1 MCFKFIE
8 LSDPTRRNAIW
19 CSGCSFLF
27 RRVSMYKETKSMSEY
42 QEPIQVT
49 SAATPRWV
57 GIALVTLA
65 AVSLLGIGIGWSALN
80 HANSVEQT
88 TQTSVKQ
95 ANDALAQKLAKED
108 EINQQLQS
116 DLKVVTDKLNVT
128 QSDLIKA
135 RKQNKQSSAAV
146 DKKIAGLESSVNTQ
160 LAAKANADDVN
171 KLNTDVTGVKSD
183 LDATKNNLQ
192 MARSEMGTLIARNH
206 DEIDQLRR
214 MGTRDYYEF
223 TVTRKAGAQK
233 VGAVQVELKG
243 TNQKKNQFTM
253 NVLAD
258 DKTFEKKNRSV
269 NEPIFFYTG
278 GSHAALEL
286 VVNKVTKSTASG
298 YLSVPKAAGSTSA
311 AASSSGS

>member
-1 MCFKFIE
+1 
-8 LSDPTRRNAIW
+8 
-19 CSGCSFLF
+19 
-27 RRVSMYKETKSMSEY
+27 MSEY
-42 QEPIQVT
+42 QEPVLVS

-57 GIALVTLA
+57 GIALVALA
-65 AVSLLGIGIGWSALN
+65 AVSVLGIGIGWSALN
-80 HANSVEQT
+80 HANNVEQT

-128 QSDLIKA
+128 QADLVKA
-135 RKQNKQSSAAV
+135 RKQNRQSSV
-146 DKKIAGLESSVNTQ
+146 TIDKKIAGLENSVNTQ
-160 LAAKANADDVN
+160 LAAKASADDVN

-183 LDATKNNLQ
+183 LDAAKNNLQ

-233 VGAVQVELKG
+233 VGSVQVELK
-243 TNQKKNQFTM
+243 NANPKKNQFTI

-258 DKTFEKKNRSV
+258 DKSFEKKNRSV

-278 GSHAALEL
+278 GSHSALEL
-286 VVNKVTKSTASG
+286 VVNKLTKSSASG

-311 AASSSGS
+311 SASTSGL

>member
-1 MCFKFIE
+1 
-8 LSDPTRRNAIW
+8 
-19 CSGCSFLF
+19 
-27 RRVSMYKETKSMSEY
+27 MSEY
-42 QEPIQVT
+42 QEPVH
-49 SAATPRWV
+49 ATPSGIPRWV
-57 GIALVTLA
+57 GIALVVLA

-80 HANSVEQT
+80 HANSVEQA

-95 ANDALAQKLAKED
+95 ANDALTQKLAKED

-128 QSDLIKA
+128 QSDLVKA
-135 RKQNKQSSAAV
+135 RKQNRQSSV
-146 DKKIAGLESSVNTQ
+146 TMDKKIAGLESSVNTQ

-233 VGAVQVELKG
+233 VGAVQVELKSA
-243 TNQKKNQFTM
+243 NPKKNQFTI

-258 DKTFEKKNRSV
+258 DKSFEKKNRSV

-286 VVNKVTKSTASG
+286 VINKVTKSSASG
-298 YLSVPKAAGSTSA
+298 YLSVPKAAGSASA
-311 AASSSGS
+311 SASSSGL

>member
-1 MCFKFIE
+1 
-8 LSDPTRRNAIW
+8 
-19 CSGCSFLF
+19 
-27 RRVSMYKETKSMSEY
+27 MSEY
-42 QEPIQVT
+42 QEPIHAT
-49 SAATPRWV
+49 STGTPRWI
-57 GIALVTLA
+57 GIALIVLA
-65 AVSLLGIGIGWSALN
+65 AVSLLGIGIGWSALS
-80 HANSVEQT
+80 HANNVEQT
-88 TQTSVKQ
+88 TQASVKQ

-128 QSDLIKA
+128 QSDLVKA
-135 RKQNKQSSAAV
+135 RKQNRQSSV
-146 DKKIAGLESSVNTQ
+146 TFDKKIAGLETSVNTQ
-160 LAAKANADDVN
+160 LAAKASSDDVN

-183 LDATKNNLQ
+183 LDATKSNLQ

-233 VGAVQVELKG
+233 VGAVQVELK
-243 TNQKKNQFTM
+243 NANPKKNQFTI

-258 DKTFEKKNRSV
+258 DKSFEKKNRSV

-286 VVNKVTKSTASG
+286 VINKVTKSTASG
-298 YLSVPKAAGSTSA
+298 YLSVPKSAGST
-311 AASSSGS
+311 AASNPSSGL

>member
-1 MCFKFIE
+1 
-8 LSDPTRRNAIW
+8 
-19 CSGCSFLF
+19 
-27 RRVSMYKETKSMSEY
+27 MSEY

-88 TQTSVKQ
+88 TQASVKQ
-95 ANDALAQKLAKED
+95 ANDALAQKLARED

-128 QSDLIKA
+128 QSDLVKA
-135 RKQNKQSSAAV
+135 RKQGRQSSV
-146 DKKIAGLESSVNTQ
+146 TIDKKIAGLESSVNTQ
-160 LAAKANADDVN
+160 LAAKASADDVN
-171 KLNTDVTGVKSD
+171 KLNTDVTGVRSD

-214 MGTRDYYEF
+214 MGTRDYFEF
-223 TVTRKAGAQK
+223 TVTRKAGSQK

-243 TNQKKNQFTM
+243 TNQKKNQFTI

-286 VVNKVTKSTASG
+286 VINKVTKSTASG
-298 YLSVPKAAGSTSA
+298 YLSVPKSAGSTPASA
-311 AASSSGS
+311 STSGS

>member
-1 MCFKFIE
+1 
-8 LSDPTRRNAIW
+8 
-19 CSGCSFLF
+19 
-27 RRVSMYKETKSMSEY
+27 MSEY
-42 QEPIQVT
+42 QEESLHAVT
-49 SAATPRWV
+49 TATPRWV
-57 GIALVTLA
+57 GLAVAALA
-65 AVSLLGIGIGWSALN
+65 GVSLLGVGVGWSALN
-80 HANSVEQT
+80 HAKSVEQE

-95 ANDALAQKLAKED
+95 SNDALAQKLAKED

-128 QSDLIKA
+128 QSDLVKA

-146 DKKIAGLESSVNTQ
+146 DKKLAGLESSVNTQ

-214 MGTRDYYEF
+214 MGTRDYFEF

-233 VGAVQVELKG
+233 VGAVQVELKN
-243 TNQKKNQFTM
+243 TNQKKNQFTI

-278 GSHAALEL
+278 GSHSALEL
-286 VVNKVTKSTASG
+286 VINKVTKSTASG
-298 YLSVPKAAGSTSA
+298 YLSVPKSQGST
-311 AASSSGS
+311 AASASTSGL

>member
-1 MCFKFIE
+1 
-8 LSDPTRRNAIW
+8 
-19 CSGCSFLF
+19 
-27 RRVSMYKETKSMSEY
+27 MSEY
-42 QEPIQVT
+42 QEPVHVSST
-49 SAATPRWV
+49 ATPRWV
-57 GIALVTLA
+57 GIALVVLA
-65 AVSLLGIGIGWSALN
+65 AVSLLGIGIGWSALS

-128 QSDLIKA
+128 QSDLVKA
-135 RKQNKQSSAAV
+135 RKQNHQSSV
-146 DKKIAGLESSVNTQ
+146 TFDKKIAGLETSVNTQ
-160 LAAKANADDVN
+160 LAAKANTDDVN
-171 KLNTDVTGVKSD
+171 KLNTDVTGVRTD

-233 VGAVQVELKG
+233 VGAVQVELKSA
-243 TNQKKNQFTM
+243 NPKKNQFTI

-258 DKTFEKKNRSV
+258 DKSFEKKNRSV

-286 VVNKVTKSTASG
+286 VINKVTKSSASG
-298 YLSVPKAAGSTSA
+298 YLSVPKSAGSSTT
-311 AASSSGS
+311 AASASTSGQ